1 MATKDNVSSLQ
12 PSPENSAPSRFNL
25 RGKLT
30 IANMGITFLVVLG
43 MGLYIYFRIQDGST
57 QLISRLEENIRIR
70 AQQELLNTG
79 REQSILL
86 DSFFET
92 MSRNTSIVGSSIT
105 NLLEDTVE
113 LQDSPYWNPTISLR
127 RLSSGSWDNLNAEPS
142 SIFLPAEVELSA
154 SLLTKLKV
162 LKHTD
167 LIIPSILKDNPDIV
181 AIYFGGIS
189 KETIYY
195 PNIDLANI
203 VPADFDVTGRVW
215 YVDATLDNNPDKK
228 VVWSAPYQDAALN
241 GLVITTSIPVI
252 DARSQFQGVA
262 AMDIQLNRI
271 TDLVGEIKIG
281 DTGYAF
287 LVDNNNRLFSLP
299 EKGYTDFNITDENA
313 RLGEIMDPSA
323 LTAASPEFFEILD
336 AVSQSPGGVFS
347 IELNGQE
354 RFIAYQVIPQ
364 VQYKLVLIVPSQ
376 ELLADAALIEEEI
389 QRETRTTVYFSLI
402 IIIVVFVM
410 AASTSLAISNRLTA
424 PLQNL
429 NEVAQEIIKGNYE
442 ARSNVRSQ
450 DELETLSDTLNTM
463 TDTVKNLVSSL
474 EQRVEERTAAL
485 QVELQHGE
493 KRTKQYEAVTKV
505 AQAINA
511 RQNLQELLP
520 QITEVISQQFGFYHV
535 GIFLN
540 DASNQYAVLG
550 AANSEGGK
558 RMLQRGHQLKIGAQG
573 IVGYVTSTGKP
584 RIARNVGEDS
594 AYFNNPDLAETLSEM
609 ALPLSIS
616 DTIIGALDVQ
626 SKNANAFTDEDVE
639 VLTILADLVSIA
651 IQNARLY
658 DQMQRSLME
667 AESVTRQYFRDNWSR
682 LSEEQRISGYRY
694 TSSGSIP
701 IFLATDG
708 ENSADLENRRT
719 YTVPIVIRGQAVG
732 ELSVIVPKQEPIK
745 GDQLDLVRAVAERV
759 GVFAENARL
768 FDQTARRA
776 ERERLVSDITNKIRG
791 TNDPKEMVETAIQEL
806 RQALNVSRIE
816 IIPQKISPPDKE

>member
-402 IIIVVFVM
+402 IIIVVFVL